1 MTADCERTDVGR
13 WTRRTAAQRVAAP
26 RVGGVLVTLAVL
38 LLGCKHAPPPPPPP
52 PQPLDV
58 EVHVIVAPDVN
69 PNRSGRASPIF
80 LRVFALRDP
89 SKFLNAEF
97 DDVTLRT
104 DTTLAATLIAR
115 EERMVEPASTVALTL
130 KIDPATRLLGVVAE
144 YSDLANSRWRAT
156 SPAPAGG
163 LLALFKDQSLVIN
176 VDRQAVSVVA
186 VPIGKGK

>member
-1 MTADCERTDVGR
+1 MIGGSAE
-13 WTRRTAAQRVAAP
+13 RVA
-26 RVGGVLVTLAVL
+26 RRFGRHIGSSLAVL
-38 LLGCKHAPPPPPPP
+38 LAISVATLGGCAHAPPPPPPP

-58 EVHVIVAPDVN
+58 EIRVIVAPDVN
-69 PNRSGRASPIF
+69 PNRSGRASPVF

-97 DDVTLRT
+97 DDVTLRA
-104 DTTLAATLIAR
+104 DATLAGTLIGR
-115 EERMVEPASTVALTL
+115 EERMVEPGSNVLLAL

-163 LLALFKDQSLVIN
+163 LLTLFKDQSLVIN
-176 VDRQAVSVVA
+176 LDRQAVSAAAVA
-186 VPIGKGK
+186 RGK